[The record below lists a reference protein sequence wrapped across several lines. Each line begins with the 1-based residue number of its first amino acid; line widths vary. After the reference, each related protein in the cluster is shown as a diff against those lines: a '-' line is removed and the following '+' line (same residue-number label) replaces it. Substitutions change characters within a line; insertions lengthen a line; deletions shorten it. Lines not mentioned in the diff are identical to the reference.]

1 MKILLVEDD
10 PDLAAAIRLLLE
22 RQKHVVDL
30 ADSLGMAR
38 AALLDYDYALVL
50 LDRRL
55 PDGEGTDLIRHARQ
69 HRIQT
74 RFLVLSALGGLHQRV
89 DGLDLGADD
98 YMVKPFEPEELLAR
112 VRAAERRPLPE
123 TDKVLELGNLHFHC
137 ASRNFQ
143 VAGET
148 AVLPRRELI
157 VLESLMRAAGRVVT
171 RDYLDEAVYGY
182 DEEIQSNSLE
192 SHISRL
198 RKRLAGLNAGVA
210 IHTIRGVGYMLKA
223 QAP

>member
-1 MKILLVEDD
+1 MKLLLVEDD
-10 PDLAAAIRLLLE
+10 PDLAAATRRLLE
-22 RQKHVVDL
+22 RQNHVVDL

-38 AALLDYDYALVL
+38 AALLDHDYALVL

-55 PDGEGTDLIRHARQ
+55 PDGEGTDLIRFAKESGIR
-69 HRIQT
+69 T
-74 RFLVLSALGGLHQRV
+74 RFLVLTALGGLRQRV

-98 YMVKPFEPEELLAR
+98 YMVKPFDPEELLAR
-112 VRAAERRPLPE
+112 VRAAERRPLP
-123 TDKVLELGNLHFHC
+123 DDAKVLALGGLRLHC
-137 ASRNFQ
+137 ATRNFQ

-157 VLESLMRAAGRVVT
+157 VLERLMHAAGRVVT
-171 RDYLDEAVYGY
+171 RDHLEEAMYGY

-198 RKRLAGLNAGVA
+198 RKHLASLDAGVV

-223 QAP
+223 GP